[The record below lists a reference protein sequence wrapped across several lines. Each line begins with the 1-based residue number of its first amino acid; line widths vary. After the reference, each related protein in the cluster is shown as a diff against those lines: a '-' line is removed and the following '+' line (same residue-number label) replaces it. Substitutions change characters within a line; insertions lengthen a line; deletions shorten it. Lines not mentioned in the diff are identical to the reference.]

1 LRDVQDEEALFQS
14 KKRRKALREAAMQ
27 EVVASGDDGQKEQT
41 KGPHEEHQ
49 VESLGGVKF
58 Y

>member
-1 LRDVQDEEALFQS
+1 LKDIQDEEALFQS

-27 EVVASGDDGQKEQT
+27 EVVPSSVQKEGT
-41 KGPHEEHQ
+41 KSDVTKYQ

>member
-1 LRDVQDEEALFQS
+1 MRDIQDEEALFQS

-27 EVVASGDDGQKEQT
+27 EVASGDDGQKEQT